1 MSTTKQERDLIRI
14 RSSRK
19 PRRYTTKL
27 QRTHWQ
33 PGKDPSLQDAMD
45 EWAEDYSGEHD
56 LFI

>member
-14 RSSRK
+14 KS
-19 PRRYTTKL
+19 PRERTYTTKL
-27 QRTHWQ
+27 QRTYWQ
-33 PGKDPSLQDAMD
+33 PCKDPSLQDAMD